1 MDLNGDG
8 KLDILSGSYSRMGA
22 ATMAGLFH
30 VIYGSE
36 DGFQKAQSLAGTD
49 KNPLIIP
56 IVEGKDRI
64 TKAICTRPTAVDWDH
79 DGDLDLVVG
88 NFEGTF
94 YLFRGKGKGTF
105 APSPELMT
113 CEGRELRV
121 SGAHSD
127 PFAVDWDGD
136 GDLDLVSG
144 SAQGGVEWSEN
155 VAGKG
160 KEPELR
166 LFKRLLKAA
175 GHGIAAK
182 DEPSSSTRVWVDD
195 VNGDGKL
202 DLLVGDNAI
211 INHPAK
217 GLSEAEML
225 EKKKEWQEKIDA
237 VMAEMSKAP
246 AAEDRRPPADLSKKY
261 QELYRSRDEFMTE
274 ERTGYVWLYLRK

>member
-22 ATMAGLFH
+22 KTMAGLFH
-30 VIYGSE
+30 VLYGSDE
-36 DGFQKAQSLAGTD
+36 GFKEAQSLTGTD
-49 KNPLIIP
+49 KKPLIIP
-56 IVEGKDRI
+56 IVEGVDKI

-88 NFEGTF
+88 NFEGTLF
-94 YLFRGKGKGTF
+94 LFRGKGKGTF
-105 APSPELMT
+105 DPDPELMK
-113 CEGRELRV
+113 CEGSELRV

-127 PFAVDWDGD
+127 PFAVDWDSD

-166 LFKRLLKAA
+166 PFQRILKAPGYGLA
-175 GHGIAAK
+175 PD
-182 DEPSSSTRVWVDD
+182 DEPSSGTRVWVDD

-202 DLLVGDNAI
+202 DLLVGDNAT
-211 INHPAK
+211 INHPAE
-217 GLSEAEML
+217 GITAAEMQ
-225 EKKKEWQEKIDA
+225 EKKKVWQKEIDE
-237 VMAEMSKAP
+237 VRAEMSKART
-246 AAEDRRPPADLSKKY
+246 AKANEARAELSKKY
-261 QELYRSRDEFMTE
+261 QELYQSRSEFMTE
-274 ERTGYVWLYLRK
+274 ERTGFVWLYLRK